1 MKHETFTQQ
10 PCHRHTP
17 GRGRPPPCH
26 QVDRCKICNLPST
39 ACSPRNP
46 FSLFQLGI
54 RVVKM
59 SQRKREREVIW
70 AMTERKHSV
79 FPEAYVFQLGIGK
92 SHSRWSCH
100 RDTPGRR
107 RPPACH
113 KIDDLKDKKTKKNKM
128 TKRRPR
134 FHRVDRC
141 TICNLLSTSCS
152 PRTPFCLGQLGIRLV
167 RKPSL

>member
-100 RDTPGRR
+100 RDTPGRGR
-107 RPPACH
+107 TPPCH
-113 KIDDLKDKKTKKNKM
+113 Q
-128 TKRRPR
+128 
-134 FHRVDRC
+134 VDRC
-141 TICNLLSTSCS
+141 RICNLPSTAYSPHNPLSLCE
-152 PRTPFCLGQLGIRLV
+152 LGIRRV
-167 RKPSL
+167 PT